1 MKYGFQLKQK
11 QAYTRERGRERLTA
25 VKQRKRERQAETEER
40 KREVGG
46 GMRDREREERTR
58 NEKGNLDALI
68 TMSFII
74 TAFKAV
80 RQREGETDRQKKRV
94 SE

>member
-1 MKYGFQLKQK
+1 MWGGG
-11 QAYTRERGRERLTA
+11 GRE
-25 VKQRKRERQAETEER
+25 KERA
-40 KREVGG
+40 
-46 GMRDREREERTR
+46 R

-80 RQREGETDRQKKRV
+80 RQREGETDRKK